1 MKLQLEVELGN
12 DAMSDLVD
20 VKRAVAASLD
30 AAESALGFSGDSS
43 TLRVGDS
50 FHVRDGNGNTVGR
63 WEVVES

>member
-1 MKLQLEVELGN
+1 MRFVLELTLGN

-20 VKRAVAASLD
+20 VKRAIAASLD

-43 TLRVGDS
+43 TLRAGDS

-63 WEVVES
+63 WTVVED